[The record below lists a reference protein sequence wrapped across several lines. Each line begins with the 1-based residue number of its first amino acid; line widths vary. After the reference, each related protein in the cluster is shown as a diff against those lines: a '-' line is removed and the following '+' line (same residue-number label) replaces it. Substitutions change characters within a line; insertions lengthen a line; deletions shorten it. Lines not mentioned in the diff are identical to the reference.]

1 MTPFPLVIVTL
12 PIVAAALVYAVRRWE
27 IVAALVAAAV
37 AALLAVAIASWPPT
51 GEVVLPVGS
60 IALGAPWVALGQS
73 FALDAAAR
81 PALLFVFGVAA
92 VAFAAAAILP
102 QSRTFVS
109 GGLLV
114 LSGFAA
120 AVLVHPLFMAP
131 VILAATATVAVF
143 PAQGGR
149 AGPTR
154 GALRQMLFPYLAFP
168 FFLLAAWYMEQAP
181 LNPDDPMPLQTA
193 GRLFTWGFFF
203 LLGAA
208 PLHGA
213 MPALLAESPPLAGA
227 LLVLGNNAVV
237 FTLAVRFPEAYPW
250 LTRQVDAEMWLLAL
264 GTLTALWGG
273 IAALGQRDFGRLLGY
288 AAVHD
293 YGALLLGLSMQ
304 GPLGVSTTLTMMLA
318 RSLSLILGASA
329 LSALRARLGS
339 SSFAQVRGAVTR
351 LPWAT
356 AGLMVAGLGLV
367 GWPLTASFG
376 ARWGLLRLLVEG
388 QQMMVAGLF
397 ALSAAGVVLG
407 YVRGAAALMGRIPR
421 AQAEV
426 NPVEREPARAVAWMV
441 VLIVIVVVVALAPQ
455 VTAPWIA
462 AALDALTDA
471 AS

>member
-12 PIVAAALVYAVRRWE
+12 PIVVAALVYAVRHLE
-27 IVAALVAAAV
+27 VIAALVAATVAV
-37 AALLAVAIASWPPT
+37 FLATAIAFWPPVGEAALPGI
-51 GEVVLPVGS
+51 S
-60 IALGAPWVALGQS
+60 ISLGAPWVALGQS
-73 FALDAAAR
+73 FVLDAAAR
-81 PALLFVFGVAA
+81 PALIFVFGVAA
-92 VAFAAAAILP
+92 VVFVAAAIFP
-102 QSRTFVS
+102 QNRSFAS

-120 AVLVHPLFMAP
+120 ALLVHPLFMAP
-131 VILAATATVAVF
+131 VILAATAAVAVF

-181 LNPDDPMPLQTA
+181 FNPDDPTPLQTA
-193 GRLFTWGFFF
+193 GRLFSWGFFF

-213 MPALLAESPPLAGA
+213 MPALLAESPPLAGV
-227 LLVLGNNAVV
+227 LLVLGNNAMV
-237 FTLAVRFPEAYPW
+237 FTLSVRFPEAYPW
-250 LTRQVDAEMWLLAL
+250 LTRQVNAEMWLLGL

-273 IAALGQRDFGRLLGY
+273 VAALGQRDFGRLWGY

-293 YGALLLGLSMQ
+293 YGALLLGLSME
-304 GPLGVSTTLTMMLA
+304 GPLGVSTMLTMMLA
-318 RSLSLILGASA
+318 RSLSLIVGASA
-329 LSALRARLGS
+329 LSTLRARMGS
-339 SSFAQVRGAVTR
+339 DAFARVRGAATR

-376 ARWGLLRLLVEG
+376 ARWALLRLLMEG
-388 QQMMVAGLF
+388 QQVAVAGVF

-421 AQAEV
+421 EQIEV
-426 NPVEREPARAVAWMV
+426 NPVEREPARAAAWMM

-455 VTAPWIA
+455 VTAPWIT
-462 AALDALTDA
+462 AALDALTGSA
-471 AS
+471 G